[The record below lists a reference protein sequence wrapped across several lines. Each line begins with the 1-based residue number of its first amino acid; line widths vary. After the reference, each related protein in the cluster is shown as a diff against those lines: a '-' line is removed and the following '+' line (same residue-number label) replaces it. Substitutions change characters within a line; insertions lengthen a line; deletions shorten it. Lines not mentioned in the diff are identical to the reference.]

1 MTRFLG
7 SVAFSV
13 FFLSACSHIQPDYK
27 SPALPT
33 QTAYDDSLQPEGT
46 LVASQISWQDYFV
59 DQRLQTLIQTALE
72 NNRDLKAATA
82 RIEQARARFRIQ
94 DSRRLPTVAANGS
107 AVRSRVPTDSGS
119 VGSTTGAGQNAN
131 VPDSVTFN
139 NFDIGVGVAS
149 YELDFWGRLR
159 NLSEAARAEYLATEA
174 AQRAFYISLIGD
186 VASTYFDLVE
196 SKAQIALAE
205 DTMRSR
211 EEGLDLARIR
221 LESGITSALDFHQAQ
236 ALLTQA
242 EQALSTQKLTEAQKR
257 NQLTVL
263 IGGLF
268 PEQLPA
274 GLSLEEQTSARPL
287 QAGLPSDLLLVR
299 PDIVSAEQRL
309 RSASANIAVA
319 RAAFFPTITLTGSG
333 GFTSSELSDLFSTD
347 SLTWRFGPSISLP
360 IFDSGARKADL
371 ALARATEEEA
381 VANYDK
387 TIQNAF
393 RDVSDALA
401 GRRWLSELVNARLR
415 TVDAQEQIAHLA
427 QLQYKEGVANYL
439 EVLDA
444 ERNLFTARQSLLQAR
459 RMEDQNSVS
468 LFIAL
473 GGGLTDKDPSE

>member
-1 MTRFLG
+1 MTRLLS
-7 SVAFSV
+7 SVSFS
-13 FFLSACSHIQPDYK
+13 FILLSACSHIQPEYI
-27 SPALPT
+27 SPDPAT
-33 QTAYDDSLQPEGT
+33 NAAYDTSLQPEGS
-46 LVASQISWQDYFV
+46 LAASQINWQDYFI
-59 DQRLQTLIQTALE
+59 DERLQLLIETALE
-72 NNRDLKAATA
+72 NNRNLHAATA

-94 DSRRLPTVAANGS
+94 DSRRLPTVTATGN

-119 VGSTTGAGQNAN
+119 LGGVTGGGQGAN
-131 VPDSVTFN
+131 VPSSITFN
-139 NFDIGVGVAS
+139 NFDIGVGIAS
-149 YELDFWGRLR
+149 YEIDFWGRLS

-186 VASTYFDLVE
+186 VASTYFDLIE

-211 EEGLDLARIR
+211 EEGLRLAEIR
-221 LESGITSALDFHQAQ
+221 LESGITSALDFHQSQ

-242 EQALSTQKLTEAQKR
+242 QQALSNQKLLEAQNR

-263 IGGLF
+263 IGGTY
-268 PEQLPA
+268 PQQLPS
-274 GLSLEEQTSARPL
+274 GLSLGEQTSSLRL
-287 QAGLPSDLLLVR
+287 DAGLPSDLLLVR
-299 PDIVSAEQRL
+299 PDIISAEQSL

-319 RAAFFPTITLTGSG
+319 RTAFFPTISLTGSG
-333 GFTSSELSDLFSTD
+333 GVTSSELGDLFDTD

-360 IFDSGARKADL
+360 IFDAGARKADL
-371 ALARATEEEA
+371 ALARAVEEEA
-381 VANYDK
+381 VATYDL

-393 RDVSDALA
+393 RDVSNSLA
-401 GRRWLSELVNARLR
+401 GRRWLAELVDARLR
-415 TVDAQEQIAHLA
+415 NVEAQEQIARLA
-427 QLQYKEGVANYL
+427 QLQYDEGVANYL

-473 GGGLTDKDPSE
+473 GGGLSNTPSPN